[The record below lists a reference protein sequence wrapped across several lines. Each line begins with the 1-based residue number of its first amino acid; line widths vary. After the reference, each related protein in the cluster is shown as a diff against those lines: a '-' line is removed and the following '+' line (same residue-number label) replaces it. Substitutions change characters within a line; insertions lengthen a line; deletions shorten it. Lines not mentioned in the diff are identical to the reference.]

1 MPQSVQTIETIL
13 QESDGVALLT
23 NKKMEPEDLMLVSIE
38 GAGIKVNGDVVGHLK
53 DAIKMYRSN
62 WKGPP
67 KYKKCMILEN
77 IFRLVANL
85 PRKARWPSLKSP
97 LFRTL
102 KSGIHIT
109 F

>member
-1 MPQSVQTIETIL
+1 M
-13 QESDGVALLT
+13 
-23 NKKMEPEDLMLVSIE
+23 VSIE

-53 DAIKMYRSN
+53 DAIKMYCSN